1 MDGLVDLVTF
11 ELLEL
16 IASTGTVTAAAAAMG
31 ISQQAASAR
40 LDRAERTLGVR
51 LVTRGVGGSTL
62 TEHGGMVLEW
72 ARPVLVAARRAET
85 SLEALRDR
93 DGSVVVAASQTIAEF
108 PLPTWLQALHRM
120 EPQSQVRLLS
130 GNSADVVQQVRTG
143 VARLGFIERPDVP
156 PDLRSVEVGVDDLA
170 VVVAP
175 AHAWADRTVE
185 PRELAATPLLIR
197 EQGSGTR
204 ATLEQ
209 WLGAHGAALTPPAAE
224 LGTASALRAAARA
237 GVAPAVLSLRAVED
251 DLAAGRLIGVEL
263 GGAPIRRAFTAIWSS
278 PTLEGAARAIVEVAI
293 SHERARGASGGRRL
307 SEAPFA

>member
-31 ISQQAASAR
+31 VSQQAASAR
-40 LDRAERTLGVR
+40 LDRAERGLGVR
-51 LVTRGVGGSTL
+51 LVSRGVAGSTL

-72 ARPVLVAARRAET
+72 AMPVLDAARRAET

-93 DGSVVVAASQTIAEF
+93 DASIVIAASQTVAEF
-108 PLPTWLQALHRM
+108 PLPAWLQALQRT
-120 EPQSQVRLLS
+120 ESQAQVRLLS

-143 VARLGFIERPDVP
+143 AARLGFIERPDLP
-156 PDLRSVEVGVDDLA
+156 PDLASVQVGVDDLA

-175 AHAWADRTVE
+175 GHAWAGGAVA

-204 ATLEQ
+204 ATLER
-209 WLGAHGAALTPPAAE
+209 WLGSHGLTLAVPAAE

-251 DLAAGRLIGVEL
+251 DLSAARLLGVAVD
-263 GGAPIRRAFTAIWSS
+263 GAPIRRAFTAIWSA
-278 PTLEGAARAIVEVAI
+278 PALEGPARALVEIAI
-293 SHERARGASGGRRL
+293 SRERARGTG
-307 SEAPFA
+307 